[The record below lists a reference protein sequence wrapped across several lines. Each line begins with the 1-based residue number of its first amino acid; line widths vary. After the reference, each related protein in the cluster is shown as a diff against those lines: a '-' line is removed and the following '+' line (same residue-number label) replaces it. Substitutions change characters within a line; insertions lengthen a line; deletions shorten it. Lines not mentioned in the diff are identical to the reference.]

1 MGVVTPE
8 ILYLPEHDQ
17 HWYLHNTDMECTG
30 LKIIATE
37 HFHQNMVGTKNL
49 TSLTVKCNKRYKKII
64 NLSFYQCFNL
74 FPASLS
80 LNVSKIWAD
89 GFKLINIIE
98 VSYLHNH
105 LSTRNIHWTNI
116 WIKPRSCTYTP
127 FTSKN
132 FFTPLVIYQ
141 NFKHAHILTILN
153 KNCSWKM
160 QKILKI
166 ISTKKITEANYSLKN
181 KSYLLSKVDVIIMR
195 TSRSLLDIHIV
206 DIV

>member
-1 MGVVTPE
+1 MGVVTPD
-8 ILYLPEHDQ
+8 ILYLPAHHQ
-17 HWYLHNTDMECTG
+17 HWYLHNTDMECIG

-37 HFHQNMVGTKNL
+37 HFHQNMVGIKNL

-105 LSTRNIHWTNI
+105 LSTGNNYWTNI
-116 WIKPRSCTYTP
+116 ES
-127 FTSKN
+127 N
-132 FFTPLVIYQ
+132 QV
-141 NFKHAHILTILN
+141 HALIHP
-153 KNCSWKM
+153 SH
-160 QKILKI
+160 Q
-166 ISTKKITEANYSLKN
+166 
-181 KSYLLSKVDVIIMR
+181 R
-195 TSRSLLDIHIV
+195 TSLHLWWYTKISNMPIS
-206 DIV
+206 